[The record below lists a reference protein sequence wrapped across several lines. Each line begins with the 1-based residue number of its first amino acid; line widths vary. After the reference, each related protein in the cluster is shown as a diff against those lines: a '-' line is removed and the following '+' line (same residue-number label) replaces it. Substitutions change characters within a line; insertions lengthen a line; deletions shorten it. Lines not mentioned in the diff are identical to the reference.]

1 MTVLTG
7 TAGNDPLYGGSG
19 NDSLSGLAGDDSLYG
34 GAGNDTLVG
43 GDGNDYLSKHSD
55 PGGSL
60 LQGGAGQDSLLGGT
74 QNDTLDGGDDDDPW
88 LEGYAGNDSILGGA
102 GNDRLT
108 GDEGDDTLDGGAGS
122 DTLSGGGGNDGLIGG
137 DGNDELL
144 DQSSGDDTLLGGAGD
159 DKLLTYGST
168 GSDSLDGGDGNDTL
182 MGGLGNDTLLGG
194 DGNDS
199 LSGQESHDSLDGGM
213 GKDTLFGGDGN
224 DILIGGDGND
234 ELLDQS
240 SGDDTLLGGVGDDML
255 STYTSTGSDSLDGGD
270 GNDTLTGG
278 LGNDTLLGGDGN
290 DSLSGQEGNDSL
302 DGGAGNDTLYGGDG
316 NDSLVGGPG
325 NDSLYGSAGND
336 TLSGATGT
344 DLLWGGDGDDVYKIA
359 SRDFELYDTGGN
371 DTAIVSTSFVKLP
384 PSIEI
389 VSYANGALALP
400 YWLDTLL
407 GGDGAQFAA
416 LLGPAKTFFYVY
428 PSALPAYVTD
438 PAHALGYLPFTA
450 QQIAFSV
457 QAMAYV
463 SSVIDLRFAETGT
476 VSALN
481 TIAFANNT
489 QTDSAGYAFLPSG
502 AALGSDV
509 FLDRGDPDN
518 LAPVDGSYAAG
529 TVIHELGHAMGL
541 KHPFQSDVNEAP
553 YLPASEDITAW
564 TLMSYTSDP
573 AQYHAV
579 YSPLDL
585 AALQYLYGPSTTA
598 RTGDDSYTVSA
609 SADNFIWDGAGKDTL
624 SAAALS
630 QSVTLY
636 LEPGYWGY
644 VGSKSATITSAGQV
658 TVNFGSVIENLLGG
672 AGSDSLYGNAAA
684 NTITGGLGDDTLYGA
699 AGDDTLDGGAG
710 TDTVTY
716 SGPRADYTITTIA
729 GGFKV
734 SGATEGGDT
743 LLNAER
749 LSFADGVVALSA
761 LDTIAPTVTSFSPAD
776 EAVAVAVDSNIV
788 LSFSEAIAI
797 GTGDIVLKTLAGVS
811 VAIAT
816 SANLTISGSAL
827 TFNPTTDLQYGT
839 DYSVVFS
846 EGSVK
851 DLAGNSFAGTTTYN
865 FKTVAYVNNAPKGD
879 VTITGTLT
887 QGQTLTASNTLADV
901 DGLGPISHQWR
912 ADGTSIASATSNTFV
927 LTEAQVGKAVTVLA
941 SYTDGHGS
949 AETVSSSATAAV
961 ANVNDAPT
969 GVVTVSGVATQGQT
983 LSATSSLADPDGLG
997 AIKYQWQAAGV
1008 NISSAN
1014 SSTFVLAEA
1023 QVGKAMTV
1031 VASYTDSHGTA
1042 EAVSSAATAAV
1053 VNVND
1058 LPTGGVTI
1066 AGLATQGQTLTAAN
1080 TLADIDGLGAI
1091 AYQWQA
1097 AGSNISGATGG
1108 SFVLTEAQVGKAIT
1122 VVVKY
1127 TDGRGTA
1134 ESVAS
1139 PATAAVANVN
1149 DPPTGGVAIT
1159 GTVTQGQTL
1168 TATNTLADID
1178 GLGAVSYQW
1187 KADGTNVASGST
1199 LVLAEA
1205 QVGKAIT
1212 VAAGYTDGHGT
1223 VESANSTAT
1232 IRVVNVNDPGSV
1244 FVNGTVVAGQ
1254 TLTALAADADGLGPV
1269 SYQWFADGV
1278 VIGGATTG
1286 SLLVSAAQLGHT
1298 ITVTAKYTDL
1308 HGTAELVSGGLGK
1321 AVDLLAYSWKAHT
1334 LLGAVDL
1341 SAAGH
1346 TASTS
1351 AGGTAGLT
1359 AGAGSSL
1366 DLTAARGVPSAEAAA
1381 TSQAVNLQD
1390 AIAILKM
1397 IVGLDVN
1404 GAGKPLSPYQ
1414 VYAADFDAN
1423 GKVELSDAIAVLKH
1437 VVGLT
1442 SPDPQWIFFNETD
1455 SSVSSMLSP
1464 GKSSLNPGTVPA
1476 SINVDLSAASPVP
1489 VGLVGVLRGDVDGS
1503 YAPAGNPLDLVSR
1516 AYFDTLLVGHPELS
1530 LSQFGVYP

>member
-7 TAGNDPLYGGSG
+7 TAGNDPLYGDAG
-19 NDSLSGLAGDDSLYG
+19 NDSLIGLAGDDSLYG

-43 GDGNDYLSKHSD
+43 GDGNDYLSKYNE

-60 LQGGAGQDSLLGGT
+60 LQGGAGQD
-74 QNDTLDGGDDDDPW
+74 TLFGGD
-88 LEGYAGNDSILGGA
+88 GNDS
-102 GNDRLT
+102 
-108 GDEGDDTLDGGAGS
+108 
-122 DTLSGGGGNDGLIGG
+122 LIGG

-144 DQSSGDDTLLGGAGD
+144 DQRSGNDTLLGGAGD
-159 DKLLTYGST
+159 DKLSTYTGT
-168 GSDSLDGGDGNDTL
+168 GSDSLDGGDGNDSLT
-182 MGGLGNDTLLGG
+182 GGLGNDTLLGG

-255 STYTSTGSDSLDGGD
+255 STYTSTGSDSLGGGD

-278 LGNDTLLGGDGN
+278 LGSDTLLGGDGN

-302 DGGAGNDTLYGGDG
+302 DGGAGND
-316 NDSLVGGPG
+316 
-325 NDSLYGSAGND
+325 SLYGNAGND
-336 TLSGATGT
+336 TLSGGTGT
-344 DLLWGGDGDDVYKIA
+344 DLLYGGDGDDVYMIA
-359 SRDFELYDTGGN
+359 SRDFELSDTGGN

-389 VSYANGALALP
+389 VSYVNGALALP

-416 LLGPAKTFFYVY
+416 LLGPAKTFFYAY
-428 PSALPAYVTD
+428 PSALPAYDTD
-438 PAHALGYLPFTA
+438 HPANALGYLPFNE

-457 QAMAYV
+457 QAMNYV
-463 SSVIDLRFAETGT
+463 SSVIDLRFEAGT

-502 AALGSDV
+502 AALGSDL

-579 YSPLDL
+579 YSPLDI
-585 AALQYLYGPSTTA
+585 AALQYLYGPSTSSTSA
-598 RTGDDSYTVSA
+598 RNGDDSYIVSA

-684 NTITGGLGDDTLYGA
+684 NAITGGLGDDTLYGA

-710 TDTVTY
+710 TDTVSY

-734 SGATEGGDT
+734 SGATEGADT
-743 LLNAER
+743 LLDAER

-761 LDTIAPTVTSFSPAD
+761 LDTTAPTVTNFSPAD
-776 EAVAVAVDSNIV
+776 EAVAVAVDSNVV
-788 LSFSEAIAI
+788 LSFSEAIAR
-797 GTGDIVLKTLAGVS
+797 GTGDVVLKTLAGVP

-827 TFNPTTDLQYGT
+827 TFNPTTDLKYGT

-851 DLAGNSFAGTTTYN
+851 DLAGNSFVGTTTYN
-865 FKTVAYVNNAPKGD
+865 FKTVAYVNNAPTGA
-879 VTITGTLT
+879 VTIAGTLT

-901 DGLGPISHQWR
+901 DGLGAISHQWR

-969 GVVTVSGVATQGQT
+969 GVVTVSGVAIQGQT
-983 LSATSSLADPDGLG
+983 LTATSSLADPDGLG

-1008 NISSAN
+1008 NIASAN

-1031 VASYTDSHGTA
+1031 VASYTDGHGTA
-1042 EAVSSAATAAV
+1042 EAVSSVATAAV

-1058 LPTGGVTI
+1058 LPTGSVTI
-1066 AGLATQGQTLTAAN
+1066 AGVATQGQTLTAAN

-1122 VVVKY
+1122 VVASY
-1127 TDGRGTA
+1127 IDGHGMA
-1134 ESVAS
+1134 ESVTS
-1139 PATAAVANVN
+1139 RFTAAVANVN

-1168 TATNTLADID
+1168 TATNTLVDID

-1199 LVLAEA
+1199 LVLTEA

-1212 VAAGYTDGHGT
+1212 VVAGYTDGQGT
-1223 VESANSTAT
+1223 VESVGSAAT
-1232 IRVVNVNDPGSV
+1232 VPVVNVNDPGSV
-1244 FVNGTVVAGQ
+1244 FINGSLAAGQ
-1254 TLTALAADADGLGPV
+1254 TLTAVATDADGLGPV

-1278 VIGGATTG
+1278 VIGDATAG
-1286 SLLVSAAQLGHT
+1286 SLLVSAAQVGHA

-1308 HGTAELVSGGLGK
+1308 HGTAESVSGGLGK
-1321 AVDLLAYSWKAHT
+1321 VVDLLAYSWKAHT
-1334 LLGAVDL
+1334 LLDAVDV

-1346 TASTS
+1346 AASTS

-1366 DLTAARGVPSAEAAA
+1366 DVTAARGVPSAEAAA

-1404 GAGKPLSPYQ
+1404 GTGKLLSPYQ
-1414 VYAADFDAN
+1414 AYAADFDAN
-1423 GKVELSDAIAVLKH
+1423 GKVELSDAIFVLKH

-1455 SSVSSMLSP
+1455 PTVSSMLSP
-1464 GKSSLNPGTVPA
+1464 GKSSLSPGAVPA
-1476 SINVDLSAASPVP
+1476 PISVDLSAASPVH

-1503 YAPAGNPLDLVSR
+1503 YAPAGNPLDMVSR
-1516 AYFDTLLVGHPELS
+1516 AYFDTLVAGHPELS